1 MTSDSLPV
9 QTRIGFPWRWWN
21 QDPNTG
27 NQTSLS
33 VSNRSAAVQ
42 VQDFSE
48 QVSESETYWGDQYDK
63 ADQGGVFLNKWVY
76 TQN

>member
-1 MTSDSLPV
+1 MTGVSLPV

-27 NQTSLS
+27 NRISLS

-48 QVSESETYWGDQYDK
+48 QVSESETYDK
-63 ADQGGVFLNKWVY
+63 ADQGRAFLNKWVY